1 MTPSAGAVFD
11 AVAGLG
17 AIAVLAGGF
26 DLIEDV
32 DVLFLCTGSG
42 DGGAV
47 LLDRVFDDEA
57 IFALR
62 TFDLFAD
69 QAGLD
74 GDHCLAAWA
83 FLLEGGTDGHDLTP
97 LPRRGAVDERESA
110 RDAIALYLN
119 RNYMEDANA
128 NGAK

>member
-1 MTPSAGAVFD
+1 MVLLLFPLARRRLGVRLIVIAALLAGLVRAGLVALLFEVFVAEALLRFGAVRFPGACAGAVFD

-32 DVLFLCTGSG
+32 DVLFLCTGGG

-62 TFDLFAD
+62 T
-69 QAGLD
+69 
-74 GDHCLAAWA
+74 
-83 FLLEGGTDGHDLTP
+83 
-97 LPRRGAVDERESA
+97 
-110 RDAIALYLN
+110 
-119 RNYMEDANA
+119 
-128 NGAK
+128 